1 MSESPEPGRKEVEA
15 MSDRIRRYAAEALIG
30 LLVAGLLIVIAAT
43 TVTTVHFV
51 YQGF

>member
-1 MSESPEPGRKEVEA
+1 MGT
-15 MSDRIRRYAAEALIG
+15 RIRAWIAEAGIG
-30 LLVAGLLIVIAAT
+30 LVIALLLMLVAAT

>member
-1 MSESPEPGRKEVEA
+1 MGA
-15 MSDRIRRYAAEALIG
+15 RIRKWVAEAG
-30 LLVAGLLIVIAAT
+30 VGLLIALLLMLVAAT

>member
-1 MSESPEPGRKEVEA
+1 MR
-15 MSDRIRRYAAEALIG
+15 DRIRKWAAEALVG
-30 LLVAGLLIVIAAT
+30 LLVATLLIIVAAT

>member
-1 MSESPEPGRKEVEA
+1 MGARLRA
-15 MSDRIRRYAAEALIG
+15 WIAEAGIG
-30 LLVAGLLIVIAAT
+30 LLIALLLILVAAT

>member
-1 MSESPEPGRKEVEA
+1 VDEQIRKW
-15 MSDRIRRYAAEALIG
+15 AAEAMIG
-30 LLVAGLLIVIAAT
+30 LLIACLLIVVAAT

>member
-1 MSESPEPGRKEVEA
+1 MADRMRKW
-15 MSDRIRRYAAEALIG
+15 AAEAGIG
-30 LLVAGLLIVIAAT
+30 LLIAIVLILVAAT

>member
-1 MSESPEPGRKEVEA
+1 MGDRVRRWSVEA
-15 MSDRIRRYAAEALIG
+15 GIG
-30 LLVAGLLIVIAAT
+30 LVLAVLLLLVAAT

>member
-1 MSESPEPGRKEVEA
+1 MTWN
-15 MSDRIRRYAAEALIG
+15 RIRAWAAEAGIG
-30 LLVAGLLIVIAAT
+30 LVIALLLILVAAT

>member
-1 MSESPEPGRKEVEA
+1 MAERLRRWSVE
-15 MSDRIRRYAAEALIG
+15 MGIG
-30 LLVAGLLIVIAAT
+30 LAIAVLLILVAAT

>member
-1 MSESPEPGRKEVEA
+1 MGTRL
-15 MSDRIRRYAAEALIG
+15 RTWIAEAGIG
-30 LLVAGLLIVIAAT
+30 LLIALLLILVAAT